1 MGKIYTRKF
10 MLVIGALLLCI
21 VLALLIRLLF
31 SSRTIRMTLNP
42 IEVEVGEP
50 VHYSDSTRNA
60 KKMALGVRQ
69 RRQVKQAKRGIYFY
83 GAWTLSDTPQNR

>member
-50 VHYSDSTRNA
+50 VYYSDSTRNA
-60 KKMALGVRQ
+60 KNGFGSSATETSQTSKAGNIFLWSRDVIRY
-69 RRQVKQAKRGIYFY
+69 V
-83 GAWTLSDTPQNR
+83 SE